1 MIVRHPL
8 LTASLG
14 VFGTSVLLCAGCAH
28 SPRPDPCA
36 VVIPQG
42 CHTDEEIEQM
52 PILDRPDRPGHF
64 VGNAIRRIYRWH
76 MGEPDPI
83 KCP

>member
-1 MIVRHPL
+1 VRNPW

-14 VFGTSVLLCAGCAH
+14 VFGTSVLFCAGCA
-28 SPRPDPCA
+28 SVPPPDPCA

-42 CHTDEEIEQM
+42 CYTDEEIEQM

-76 MGEPDPI
+76 MGEPDPLEG
-83 KCP
+83 P

>member
-1 MIVRHPL
+1 
-8 LTASLG
+8 
-14 VFGTSVLLCAGCAH
+14 
-28 SPRPDPCA
+28 
-36 VVIPQG
+36 
-42 CHTDEEIEQM
+42 M